1 MTNQNTQ
8 KVGNIGLKRRNYRY
22 LARPLMN
29 PPEGLWKNPAYTR
42 WDFLWAAIIMLRRRL
57 VSFSISAAWVRRG
70 DTFPRLKPL
79 LSQTTL
85 QRVLKSTVT
94 GIIMQQSVLYPCS
107 IKTLEVLGNPSP
119 MPKRCPEGRWKWSR
133 GVDLPIPPKLWWSAG
148 ILSSTPY
155 SSYSFILSPSSVL
168 CDWCK
173 ITTQFEGVEYLSFA
187 KCAVYIVCNVSSV
200 RCGLMAAACTRGGL
214 RQWRQTLKGRL
225 FLIFSSWQGRQW
237 WWAWQWQLR
246 EFRDTKS

>member
-1 MTNQNTQ
+1 M
-8 KVGNIGLKRRNYRY
+8 
-22 LARPLMN
+22 PLMN

-85 QRVLKSTVT
+85 QLVLKSTVT

-119 MPKRCPEGRWKWSR
+119 MPKRCPEGRWKSR
-133 GVDLPIPPKLWWSAG
+133 EQNLPIPPKFWWSAD

-173 ITTQFEGVEYLSFA
+173 ITTQFEGVEYLSFVHCTL
-187 KCAVYIVCNVSSV
+187 CAMSQVFSV
-200 RCGLMAAACTRGGL
+200 VWWQQPAREVASGSGDKHSRED
-214 RQWRQTLKGRL
+214 
-225 FLIFSSWQGRQW
+225 FFSLIFFSWQGRQW
-237 WWAWQWQLR
+237 WWSRQRLLR
-246 EFRDTKS
+246 EFRDIYGFILNAIAHHEWESGNIV